1 MAIYEGEIFI
11 CKVLKRNFKKCEK
24 RRQLGGIHKMDTELS
39 RKSDIKSYSLD
50 NLTKHFYIYAKCE
63 LKLFSPK
70 TSKKCESWI
79 LGGGFFFTL
88 FSFFVCEFFFQK
100 AQVPRH
106 ISPPNKLTAFR
117 WAKECILE
125 ERGRGRWSV
134 KA

>member
-79 LGGGFFFTL
+79 LGGVFSSLCFRFL
-88 FSFFVCEFFFQK
+88 FASFSSKRLKSHGISRPQTNW
-100 AQVPRH
+100 PR
-106 ISPPNKLTAFR
+106 SGGLR
-117 WAKECILE
+117 
-125 ERGRGRWSV
+125 SV
-134 KA
+134 FSKKGDRVVDR